1 MNRADLRALLSSRIE
16 QPIARLLAALGLSPN
31 AITVL
36 GMLGAVAAGILAS
49 QGLLLAAGAATLVA
63 GILDLFD
70 GSVARLTGRKS
81 KFGALL
87 DSTADRV
94 SEAAVLIGLAVYYA
108 GEESLL
114 GVALSCGAMAGSMMV
129 SYVRARAGGLRVD
142 CEVGVFTRPERV
154 AAMGAGLIAGQWLE
168 CRPPR
173 RPRRDRRAYGH
184 HHSAARSARSPG
196 AGWPVDTLL
205 IPIRRDAAT

>member
-1 MNRADLRALLSSRIE
+1 MGRSTSLNRADLRGLLSSRVE
-16 QPIARLLAALGLSPN
+16 QPVSRLLAAMGLTPN
-31 AITVL
+31 AITVM
-36 GMLGAVAAGILAS
+36 GMLGAVGAGILAS

-70 GSVARLTGRKS
+70 GSVARLTGRQS

-94 SEAAVLIGLAVYYA
+94 SEAAVLVGLAVYYA

-114 GVALSCGAMAGSMMV
+114 GVLLSCGAMAGSMMV

-154 AAMGAGLIAGQWLE
+154 AAMGAGLVVGQWLGVVLLVVLGATAGLTAITTAQ
-168 CRPPR
+168 RLLHVR
-173 RPRRDRRAYGH
+173 RELERR
-184 HHSAARSARSPG
+184 
-196 AGWPVDTLL
+196 
-205 IPIRRDAAT
+205 

>member
-1 MNRADLRALLSSRIE
+1 MNRADLRGLLSSRVE
-16 QPIARLLAALGLSPN
+16 RPIARLLAAAGLSPN
-31 AITVL
+31 AITLL
-36 GMLGAVAAGILAS
+36 GMLGAVPAGLLAS
-49 QGLLLAAGAATLVA
+49 QGLLLAAGAVTLAA

-94 SEAAVLIGLAVYYA
+94 SEAAVLIGLAVHYA
-108 GEESLL
+108 EEGSLL
-114 GVALSCGAMAGSMMV
+114 GVLLSCAAMAGSMMV

-154 AAMGAGLIAGQWLE
+154 AAMGAGLIAGQWLGVVLLVILGATAVLTAVTTVQ
-168 CRPPR
+168 RVLHVR
-173 RPRRDRRAYGH
+173 RELG
-184 HHSAARSARSPG
+184 G
-196 AGWPVDTLL
+196 Q
-205 IPIRRDAAT
+205 

>member
-1 MNRADLRALLSSRIE
+1 MNRADLRGLLSSRVE
-16 QPIARLLAALGLSPN
+16 QPVSRLLAAMGLTPN
-31 AITVL
+31 AITVM
-36 GMLGAVAAGILAS
+36 GMLGAVGAGILAS

-70 GSVARLTGRKS
+70 GSVARLTGRQS

-94 SEAAVLIGLAVYYA
+94 SEAAVLVGLAVYYA

-114 GVALSCGAMAGSMMV
+114 GVLLSCGAMAGSMMV

-154 AAMGAGLIAGQWLE
+154 AAMGAGLVVGQWLGVVLLVVLGATAGLTAITTVQ
-168 CRPPR
+168 RLLHVR
-173 RPRRDRRAYGH
+173 RELEGR
-184 HHSAARSARSPG
+184 
-196 AGWPVDTLL
+196 
-205 IPIRRDAAT
+205 

>member
-1 MNRADLRALLSSRIE
+1 MNRADLRGLLSSRVE
-16 QPIARLLAALGLSPN
+16 RPIARLLAAAGLSPN
-31 AITVL
+31 AITLL
-36 GMLGAVAAGILAS
+36 GMLGAVAAGLLAS
-49 QGLLLAAGAATLVA
+49 QGLLLAAGAVTLAA

-94 SEAAVLIGLAVYYA
+94 SEAAVLIGLAVHYA
-108 GEESLL
+108 EEGSLL
-114 GVALSCGAMAGSMMV
+114 GVALSCAAMAGSMMV

-154 AAMGAGLIAGQWLE
+154 AAMGAGLIAGQWLGVVLLVILGATAVLTAVTTVQ
-168 CRPPR
+168 RVLHVR
-173 RPRRDRRAYGH
+173 RELG
-184 HHSAARSARSPG
+184 G
-196 AGWPVDTLL
+196 Q
-205 IPIRRDAAT
+205 

>member
-1 MNRADLRALLSSRIE
+1 MNRADLRSLLSSRVE
-16 QPIARLLAALGLSPN
+16 QPIARILAGLGLSPN
-31 AITVL
+31 AITL
-36 GMLGAVAAGILAS
+36 IGMLGAVASGVLAS

-94 SEAAVLIGLAVYYA
+94 SEAAVLVGLAVYYA
-108 GEESLL
+108 GEGSLV

-154 AAMGAGLIAGQWLE
+154 AAMGAGLIAGQWWGAVILVVLGATAVLTGITTVQ
-168 CRPPR
+168 RVLHVR
-173 RPRRDRRAYGH
+173 RELDGR
-184 HHSAARSARSPG
+184 
-196 AGWPVDTLL
+196 
-205 IPIRRDAAT
+205 

>member
-168 CRPPR
+168 AVLLVVLGATAGLTAITTVQRVLHVR
-173 RPRRDRRAYGH
+173 RELDGR
-184 HHSAARSARSPG
+184 
-196 AGWPVDTLL
+196 
-205 IPIRRDAAT
+205 

>member
-1 MNRADLRALLSSRIE
+1 MNRADLRSLLSSRVE
-16 QPIARLLAALGLSPN
+16 QPIARILAGLGLSPN
-31 AITVL
+31 AITL
-36 GMLGAVAAGILAS
+36 IGMLGAVAAGVLAS

-94 SEAAVLIGLAVYYA
+94 SEAAVLVGLAVYYA
-108 GEESLL
+108 GEGSLV

-154 AAMGAGLIAGQWLE
+154 AAMGAGLIAGQWWGAVLPVVLGATAVLTGITTVQ
-168 CRPPR
+168 RVLHVR
-173 RPRRDRRAYGH
+173 RELDGR
-184 HHSAARSARSPG
+184 
-196 AGWPVDTLL
+196 
-205 IPIRRDAAT
+205 

>member
-1 MNRADLRALLSSRIE
+1 MNRADLRRLLSSRVE

-31 AITVL
+31 AITLL
-36 GMLGAVAAGILAS
+36 GMAGAVAAGVLAS

-81 KFGALL
+81 RFGALL

-108 GEESLL
+108 GEGSIP
-114 GVALSCGAMAGSMMV
+114 GVLLSCGAMAGSMMV

-142 CEVGVFTRPERV
+142 CEVGVFTR
-154 AAMGAGLIAGQWLE
+154 
-168 CRPPR
+168 
-173 RPRRDRRAYGH
+173 
-184 HHSAARSARSPG
+184 RSASPQWARG
-196 AGWPVDTLL
+196 
-205 IPIRRDAAT
+205 

>member
-1 MNRADLRALLSSRIE
+1 MNRADLRRLLSSRVE
-16 QPIARLLAALGLSPN
+16 QPIARLLAAVGLSPN
-31 AITVL
+31 AITL
-36 GMLGAVAAGILAS
+36 IGMLGAVAAGVLAS
-49 QGLLLAAGAATLVA
+49 QGLLLAAGAATLIA
-63 GILDLFD
+63 GVLDLFD
-70 GSVARLTGRKS
+70 GSVARLTGTKS

-108 GEESLL
+108 GEGSLV

-154 AAMGAGLIAGQWLE
+154 AAMGVGLIAGQWAGVVLLVVVGATAALTAVTTVQRVLHVRRELE
-168 CRPPR
+168 R
-173 RPRRDRRAYGH
+173 G
-184 HHSAARSARSPG
+184 
-196 AGWPVDTLL
+196 
-205 IPIRRDAAT
+205 

>member
-1 MNRADLRALLSSRIE
+1 MNRADLRTLLSSRVE
-16 QPIARLLAALGLSPN
+16 QPIARALAALGLSPN
-31 AITVL
+31 AITL
-36 GMLGAVAAGILAS
+36 IGMLGAVTAGVLAS
-49 QGLLLAAGAATLVA
+49 QGLLFAAGAATLIA

-108 GEESLL
+108 SEDSPL

-129 SYVRARAGGLRVD
+129 SYVRARAEGLGYR
-142 CEVGVFTRPERV
+142 GTSGFLTRPERV
-154 AAMGAGLIAGQWLE
+154 VILTAGLLAMHPIPSLWILAIGTPLSALHRFYAEWRAAGS
-168 CRPPR
+168 PPE
-173 RPRRDRRAYGH
+173 
-184 HHSAARSARSPG
+184 
-196 AGWPVDTLL
+196 
-205 IPIRRDAAT
+205 

>member
-1 MNRADLRALLSSRIE
+1 MNRADLRELLSSRVE
-16 QPIARLLAALGLSPN
+16 QPIARLLAAVGLSPN
-31 AITVL
+31 AITL
-36 GMLGAVAAGILAS
+36 AGMLGAVAAGILAS
-49 QGLLLAAGAATLVA
+49 QGLLLAAGAVTLAA

-70 GSVARLTGRKS
+70 GSVARLTGRKT

-94 SEAAVLIGLAVYYA
+94 SEAAVLIGLAVHYA
-108 GEESLL
+108 EEGSLL
-114 GVALSCGAMAGSMMV
+114 GVLLSCAAMAGSMMV

-168 CRPPR
+168 VVLLVVLGATAGLTAITTVQRVLHVR
-173 RPRRDRRAYGH
+173 RELDGR
-184 HHSAARSARSPG
+184 
-196 AGWPVDTLL
+196 
-205 IPIRRDAAT
+205 

>member
-1 MNRADLRALLSSRIE
+1 MNRADLRLFLSSRVE

-94 SEAAVLIGLAVYYA
+94 SEAAVLVGLAVYYA
-108 GEESLL
+108 GEESLP

-154 AAMGAGLIAGQWLE
+154 AAMGVGLIAGQWVGGVLLVVLGATAGLTAITTVQRVLHVRRELE
-168 CRPPR
+168 R
-173 RPRRDRRAYGH
+173 R
-184 HHSAARSARSPG
+184 
-196 AGWPVDTLL
+196 
-205 IPIRRDAAT
+205 

>member
-1 MNRADLRALLSSRIE
+1 M
-16 QPIARLLAALGLSPN
+16 LGR
-31 AITVL
+31 
-36 GMLGAVAAGILAS
+36 LGAVAAGILAS
-49 QGLLLAAGAATLVA
+49 QGLLLAAGGATLVA

-70 GSVARLTGRKS
+70 GSVARLTGRES

-94 SEAAVLIGLAVYYA
+94 SEAAVLISLAVYYA

-114 GVALSCGAMAGSMMV
+114 GVVLACLAMAGSMMV

-154 AAMGAGLIAGQWLE
+154 AAMGAGLIAGQWMGGVLLVVLGATAGLTAITTVQRLLHVRRELE
-168 CRPPR
+168 R
-173 RPRRDRRAYGH
+173 R
-184 HHSAARSARSPG
+184 
-196 AGWPVDTLL
+196 
-205 IPIRRDAAT
+205 

>member
-1 MNRADLRALLSSRIE
+1 MNRADLRSLLSSRVE
-16 QPIARLLAALGLSPN
+16 QPIARILAGLGLSPN
-31 AITVL
+31 AITL
-36 GMLGAVAAGILAS
+36 IGMLGAVAAGVLAS

-94 SEAAVLIGLAVYYA
+94 SEAAVLVGLAVYYA
-108 GEESLL
+108 GEGSLV

-154 AAMGAGLIAGQWLE
+154 AAMGAGLIAGQWWGAVILVVLGATAVLTGITTVQ
-168 CRPPR
+168 RVLHVR
-173 RPRRDRRAYGH
+173 RELDGR
-184 HHSAARSARSPG
+184 
-196 AGWPVDTLL
+196 
-205 IPIRRDAAT
+205 

>member
-1 MNRADLRALLSSRIE
+1 MNRADLRGLLSSRVE
-16 QPIARLLAALGLSPN
+16 QPVSRLLAAMGLTPN
-31 AITVL
+31 AITVM
-36 GMLGAVAAGILAS
+36 GMLGAVGAGILAS

-70 GSVARLTGRKS
+70 GSVARLTGRQS

-94 SEAAVLIGLAVYYA
+94 SEAAVLVGLAVYYA

-114 GVALSCGAMAGSMMV
+114 GVLLSCAAMAGSMMV

-154 AAMGAGLIAGQWLE
+154 AAMGAGLVVGQWLGVVLLVVLGATAGLTAITTVQ
-168 CRPPR
+168 RLLHVR
-173 RPRRDRRAYGH
+173 RELERR
-184 HHSAARSARSPG
+184 
-196 AGWPVDTLL
+196 
-205 IPIRRDAAT
+205 

>member
-1 MNRADLRALLSSRIE
+1 MNRANLRGLLSSRVE
-16 QPIARLLAALGLSPN
+16 QPVSRLLAAMGLTPN
-31 AITVL
+31 AITVM
-36 GMLGAVAAGILAS
+36 GMLGAVGAGILAS

-70 GSVARLTGRKS
+70 GSVARLTGRQS

-94 SEAAVLIGLAVYYA
+94 SEAAVLVGLAVYYA

-114 GVALSCGAMAGSMMV
+114 GVLLSCGAMAGSMMV

-154 AAMGAGLIAGQWLE
+154 AAMGAGLVVGQWLGVVLLVVLGATAGLTAITTVQ
-168 CRPPR
+168 RLLHVR
-173 RPRRDRRAYGH
+173 RELERR
-184 HHSAARSARSPG
+184 
-196 AGWPVDTLL
+196 
-205 IPIRRDAAT
+205 

>member
-1 MNRADLRALLSSRIE
+1 MNRADLRGLLSSRVE
-16 QPIARLLAALGLSPN
+16 QPVSRLLAAMGLTPN
-31 AITVL
+31 AITVM
-36 GMLGAVAAGILAS
+36 GMLGAVGAGILAS

-70 GSVARLTGRKS
+70 GSVARLTGRQS

-94 SEAAVLIGLAVYYA
+94 SEAAVLVGLAVYYA

-114 GVALSCGAMAGSMMV
+114 GVLLSCAAMAGSMMV

-154 AAMGAGLIAGQWLE
+154 AAMGAGLVVGQWLGIVLLVVLGATAGLTAITTVQ
-168 CRPPR
+168 RLLHVR
-173 RPRRDRRAYGH
+173 RELEGR
-184 HHSAARSARSPG
+184 
-196 AGWPVDTLL
+196 
-205 IPIRRDAAT
+205 

>member
-1 MNRADLRALLSSRIE
+1 MNRADLRSLLSSRVE
-16 QPIARLLAALGLSPN
+16 QPIARILAALGLSPN
-31 AITVL
+31 AITL
-36 GMLGAVAAGILAS
+36 IGMLGAVAAGVLAS

-94 SEAAVLIGLAVYYA
+94 SEAAVLVGLAVYYA
-108 GEESLL
+108 GEGSLV

-129 SYVRARAGGLRVD
+129 SYVRARAGGLSVD

-154 AAMGAGLIAGQWLE
+154 AAMGTGLIVGQWLDAVLLVVLGATAALTAVTTVQ
-168 CRPPR
+168 RVLHVR
-173 RPRRDRRAYGH
+173 RELDGR
-184 HHSAARSARSPG
+184 
-196 AGWPVDTLL
+196 
-205 IPIRRDAAT
+205 

>member
-1 MNRADLRALLSSRIE
+1 MNRADLRSLLSSRVE
-16 QPIARLLAALGLSPN
+16 QPIARILAALGLSPN
-31 AITVL
+31 AITL
-36 GMLGAVAAGILAS
+36 IGMFGAVAAGVLAS

-94 SEAAVLIGLAVYYA
+94 SEAAVLVGLAVYYA
-108 GEESLL
+108 GEGSLV

-129 SYVRARAGGLRVD
+129 SYVRATGGRPQRRLRGWRVHPPGARRRYGCGADSWPVAGRG
-142 CEVGVFTRPERV
+142 
-154 AAMGAGLIAGQWLE
+154 
-168 CRPPR
+168 PPR
-173 RPRRDRRAYGH
+173 RPRCDRL
-184 HHSAARSARSPG
+184 P
-196 AGWPVDTLL
+196 
-205 IPIRRDAAT
+205 

>member
-1 MNRADLRALLSSRIE
+1 MNRADLRGLLSSRVE
-16 QPIARLLAALGLSPN
+16 QPIARLLAAVGLSPN
-31 AITVL
+31 AITML

-49 QGLLLAAGAATLVA
+49 QGLLLTAGAATLLA

-81 KFGALL
+81 RFGALL

-94 SEAAVLIGLAVYYA
+94 SEAAVLIGLAVHYA
-108 GEESLL
+108 GEGSLL
-114 GVALSCGAMAGSMMV
+114 GVLLSCAAMAGSMMV

-154 AAMGAGLIAGQWLE
+154 AAMGAGLMAGQWLGGVLLVVLGATAALTALTTVQ
-168 CRPPR
+168 RVLHVR
-173 RPRRDRRAYGH
+173 RELEGR
-184 HHSAARSARSPG
+184 
-196 AGWPVDTLL
+196 
-205 IPIRRDAAT
+205 

>member
-1 MNRADLRALLSSRIE
+1 MNRADLRGLLSSRVE
-16 QPIARLLAALGLSPN
+16 QPVSRLLAAMGLTPN
-31 AITVL
+31 AITVM
-36 GMLGAVAAGILAS
+36 GMLGAVGAGILAS

-70 GSVARLTGRKS
+70 GSVARLTGRQS

-94 SEAAVLIGLAVYYA
+94 SEAAVLVGLAVYYA

-114 GVALSCGAMAGSMMV
+114 GVLLSCGAMAGSMMV

-154 AAMGAGLIAGQWLE
+154 AAMGAGLVVGQWLGVVLLVVLGATAGLTAITTVQ
-168 CRPPR
+168 RLLHVR
-173 RPRRDRRAYGH
+173 RELERR
-184 HHSAARSARSPG
+184 
-196 AGWPVDTLL
+196 
-205 IPIRRDAAT
+205 